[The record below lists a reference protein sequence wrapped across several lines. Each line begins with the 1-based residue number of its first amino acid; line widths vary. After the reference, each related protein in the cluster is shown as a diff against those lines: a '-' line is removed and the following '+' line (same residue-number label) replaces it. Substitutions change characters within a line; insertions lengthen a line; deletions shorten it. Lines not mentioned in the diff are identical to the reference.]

1 MSRLQKETIEMPR
14 KDPEKRREYYQN
26 NKEQKREYQRN
37 YRKINNPNVRRYNN
51 LYHYYDFETHRELAM
66 SSGIQ
71 SQREWIECHKM
82 GLVPDGI
89 YRNPYQAFRRQ

>member
-1 MSRLQKETIEMPR
+1 METIEMPH

-37 YRKINNPNVRRYNN
+37 YRKINNPSVR
-51 LYHYYDFETHRELAM
+51 HYYDFETHRQLAM

-71 SQREWIECHKM
+71 CQREWYECHKM
-82 GLVPDGI
+82 RLMPDGI
-89 YRNPYQAFRRQ
+89 YRNPNQAFGRR